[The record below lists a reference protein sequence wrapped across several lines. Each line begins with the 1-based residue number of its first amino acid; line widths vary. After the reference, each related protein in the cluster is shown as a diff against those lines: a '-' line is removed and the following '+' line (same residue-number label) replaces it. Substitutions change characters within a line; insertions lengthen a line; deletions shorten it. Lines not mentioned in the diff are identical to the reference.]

1 MIEPSQTVPEIG
13 DLVQVRSRRW
23 IVTNVK
29 PIFFARTPARQHR
42 VDLLSIE
49 EDSRSESAGVIW
61 EVEPGAKIKESDLP
75 EVVNFDDY
83 SVLETF
89 LDAVRWGAATN
100 VNSDLIQSPYRS
112 GITIEDYQL
121 DPVLRAVKMANVNLM
136 IADDV
141 GLGKTIEAGLVI
153 QELLLRHRARTVLV
167 VCPSSLQIKWQE
179 EMRSKF
185 GLEFRIVDTEY
196 LRQLRR
202 RRGVRA
208 NPWTSYPRLI
218 TSMDWA
224 KSGIGLEFLEDIL
237 PKRPDYPRLFDILI
251 VDEAHNVAPST
262 SGQDSLR
269 TQLIRTIA
277 PHFAHHLFVTATPHN
292 GNPRSWQGLLELL
305 DKQRFHLGVDPD
317 MDQLNRVLVRRLKSE
332 LRDQEGKLVFPER
345 RICEISVTYTDEER
359 EIHALLD
366 RYRDEVLQKAK
377 SSSSSSNS
385 ELNGIQ
391 FVLLVLKKR
400 LFSSPR
406 AFAQT
411 LNCHICT
418 LHRLGCRE
426 KSARDKENRRYGS
439 LQRLIEAA
447 ENAED
452 KPFTIHS
459 QKDTD
464 PDLFDDPENEAIECV
479 TETIFQSSEVITDLL
494 GRLQNWANSNFSL
507 PDSKLQAILDWLKD
521 NLFEEGKWSNRR
533 VILFTEY
540 TATLSLLHELLTNEG
555 MGGEDRLMVIDGSTP
570 EERREEIKA
579 AFQADPSI
587 SNVRILLATDAASEG
602 IDLQN
607 WCADLIHVEIPWNPN
622 VLEQRNGRI
631 DRHGQKQQVVN
642 IWIPVGSGK
651 GAENQ
656 QHGLDGDADYLSRIC
671 RKVELIR
678 EDLGSVSDLISENV
692 KLRMLGA
699 KVKEISQT
707 AEQRRIA
714 ETNKRLRVEK
724 DIAERA
730 KRCHEKLKKTQQVL
744 RLTPQAIRR
753 CVELALKLAG
763 RPGLKPVDSQ
773 IDEELYMLPELSGS
787 WAAAYAGIADP
798 FTHSV
803 RPVTFDHEVAKRMGQ
818 NVVLLHLNHPLVAQ
832 SLRFLRETVWSPD
845 ASRHLNRC
853 AVCVVPND
861 VLETFAV
868 IVFSRLIVTG
878 SDGSR
883 LHEEVTIAGGLLK
896 STGFVR
902 ENTLGRLS
910 DWIEK
915 AKGLPAPEI
924 SGQLKDVL
932 RLRFE
937 ANKKSIREASNA
949 RALNRRESLLGQLTR
964 RCEEEKQAI
973 EEVLIS
979 LRKAIQ
985 KTLTGSTLDNDEIG
999 FQRDLFAGSEINSYG
1014 IEYDRA
1020 DLERRIEQ
1028 IPVEIEE
1035 EKKNIDER
1043 FRISERDARNLPMS
1057 LLFLVPEKNMV

>member
-61 EVEPGAKIKESDLP
+61 EVEPGAKIKESELP

-317 MDQLNRVLVRRLKSE
+317 IDQLNRILVRRLKSD
-332 LRDQEGKLVFPER
+332 LRDDKGNPVFPER
-345 RICEISVTYTDEER
+345 RMCEIVVTYTDVER
-359 EIHALLD
+359 HIHDLLD
-366 RYRDEVLQKAK
+366 HYRDEVLHEDDKLTDSSK
-377 SSSSSSNS
+377 SDVT
-385 ELNGIQ
+385 GIQ

-411 LNCHICT
+411 LNRHIAT
-418 LHRLGCRE
+418 LERMMRGEKQVKIVRNRRLGP
-426 KSARDKENRRYGS
+426 

-452 KPFTIHS
+452 KPYFS
-459 QKDTD
+459 PAQGVSVSE
-464 PDLFDDPENEAIECV
+464 LLNDPENEAVERV
-479 TETIFQSSEVITDLL
+479 TESAFQLSDEIK
-494 GRLQNWANSNFSL
+494 QNLAELKAWAEANFSR
-507 PDSKLQAILDWLKD
+507 PDSKLDAVLTWLKEH
-521 NLFEEGKWSNRR
+521 LFEQGQWSNRR

-540 TATLSLLHELLTNEG
+540 TATLSLLHELLTNQG
-555 MGGEDRLMVIDGSTP
+555 LGAEDRLMVIDGSTP
-570 EERREEIKA
+570 EDKREEIKA

-607 WCADLIHVEIPWNPN
+607 WCADLIHIEIPWNPN

-631 DRHGQKQQVVN
+631 DRHGQKQAAVN
-642 IWIPVGSGK
+642 IWFPVGSGK
-651 GAENQ
+651 DIGVNRI
-656 QHGLDGDADYLSRIC
+656 GLDGDADYLRRIC
-671 RKVELIR
+671 LKVEQIR

-692 KLRMLGA
+692 KQRMLGHIG
-699 KVKEISQT
+699 VEIPLS
-707 AEQRRIA
+707 AEKQRIS
-714 ETNKRLRVEK
+714 ETKKRLKVEK
-724 DIAERA
+724 SISEKA
-730 KRCHEKLKKTQQVL
+730 KRCHEKLMQTQQVL
-744 RLTPQAIRR
+744 HLTPQAVKS
-753 CVELALKLAG
+753 CVELALKLSGQPALKQNTDSNVQ
-763 RPGLKPVDSQ
+763 GL
-773 IDEELYMLPELSGS
+773 YWLPELSGS
-787 WAAAYAGIADP
+787 WTAAYAGLADP
-798 FTHSV
+798 FTHEI
-803 RPVTFDHEVAKRMGQ
+803 RPVTFDHELAKKMGQ
-818 NVVLLHLNHPLVAQ
+818 SVVLLHLNHPLVAQ

-845 ASRHLNRC
+845 ASRHLNQS
-853 AVCVVPND
+853 AVCVVPNN
-861 VLETFAV
+861 VLDTIGV

-883 LHEEVTIAGGLLK
+883 LHEEVTMAGGLLK
-896 STGFVR
+896 SSGFVR
-902 ENTLGRLS
+902 ETSLDKLS
-910 DWIEK
+910 DWIDN
-915 AKGLPAPEI
+915 AKGLSAPKVSE
-924 SGQLKDVL
+924 
-932 RLRFE
+932 RLRSVLQQRFKACE
-937 ANKKSIREASNA
+937 TNILSASKA
-949 RALNRRESLLGQLTR
+949 RALNRRDALLEQLSR
-964 RCEEEKQAI
+964 RCEEEKKAI
-973 EEVLIS
+973 EEVLTS
-979 LRKAIQ
+979 LKKAIQ
-985 KTLTGSTLDNDEIG
+985 KTLTGSTLSEDEIG
-999 FQRDLFAGSEINSYG
+999 FQRDLFAGNEVNSYG
-1014 IEYDRA
+1014 IQYDRS
-1020 DLERRIEQ
+1020 DLEKRIEQ
-1028 IPVEIEE
+1028 IPTEIEE
-1035 EKKNIDER
+1035 EKKIIDKR
-1043 FRISERDARNLPMS
+1043 FQISERDARNLPVS
-1057 LLFLVPEKNMV
+1057 LLFLVPEKHMV